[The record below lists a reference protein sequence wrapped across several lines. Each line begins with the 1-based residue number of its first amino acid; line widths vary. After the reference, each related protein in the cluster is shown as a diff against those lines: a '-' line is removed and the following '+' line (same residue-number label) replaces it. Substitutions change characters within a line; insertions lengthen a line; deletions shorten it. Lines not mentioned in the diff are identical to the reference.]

1 MKFKKIF
8 VTGILCFLFIVLSA
22 SFGFAAEKEPWGG
35 VDVNVVEK
43 YAKEYGRPARTPY
56 INTDQG
62 DLLLFVFTIAGVAG
76 GFIVGY
82 NWRKLFG
89 NTNHHCED

>member
-1 MKFKKIF
+1 MKFKKMF
-8 VTGILCFLFIVLSA
+8 AATVLCFLLIILPA
-22 SFGFAAEKEPWGG
+22 SFSFAAEKEPWAG

-43 YAKEYGRPARTPY
+43 YAKEYGRPARAPY

-62 DLLLFVFTIAGVAG
+62 DLLLFVFTIAGAAG

-82 NWRKLFG
+82 NWRRLFG
-89 NTNHHCED
+89 AQK